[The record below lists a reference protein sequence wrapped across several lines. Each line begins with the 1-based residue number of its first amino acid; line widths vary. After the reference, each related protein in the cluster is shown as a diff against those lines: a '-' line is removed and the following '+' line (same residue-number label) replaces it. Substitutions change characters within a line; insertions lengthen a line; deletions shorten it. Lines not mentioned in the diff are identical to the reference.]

1 MAFKR
6 VRNARRK
13 FKAFVEMLSDRKRE
27 RLEKE
32 CTEKGIFEF
41 KSQTAVVRSPSWA
54 SHVFSLLMPS
64 RIQFGSLY
72 PLVRRCPY
80 SSISGHSKITCL
92 QRLDDQ
98 FIIKRIV

>member
-27 RLEKE
+27 RLEKK

-54 SHVFSLLMPS
+54 SPYILFADAITYPVWEFISL
-64 RIQFGSLY
+64 GKSL
-72 PLVRRCPY
+72 PRAPPFLA
-80 SSISGHSKITCL
+80 ILT
-92 QRLDDQ
+92 
-98 FIIKRIV
+98 